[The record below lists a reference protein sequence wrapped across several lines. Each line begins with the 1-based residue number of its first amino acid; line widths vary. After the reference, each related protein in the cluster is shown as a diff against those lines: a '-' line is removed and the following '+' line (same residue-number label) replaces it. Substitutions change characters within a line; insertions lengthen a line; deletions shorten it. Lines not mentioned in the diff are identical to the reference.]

1 MYVWVGIIT
10 DRDDVRLT
18 LTLAPRQVKEKEK
31 KSEEVLVYPW
41 QVDTIAIHIAVS
53 V

>member
-1 MYVWVGIIT
+1 MS

-31 KSEEVLVYPW
+31 KTEEVLVYPW
-41 QVDTIAIHIAVS
+41 QVDTIAIHIPMS